1 GNDEAMKVHQ
11 DPQWERSLKKYV
23 ENGKFEDGYCAISS
37 MPWATDVMNE
47 DLVKTVTDLPRTDK
61 EAWDLMLELG
71 FNRRMRKRMMHKD
84 WIVMFF
90 SGRRRPVDKMFKMF
104 ENNGTKVLD
113 VDTLRISQLNMLRAG
128 NGVMKLM
135 LWGAATGRIAGIFAG
150 VPRNNSFEHALRVI
164 VVNEVAKMGRK
175 VMCEAADVPE
185 DGVAMSIWA
194 SSQAEEDESSTVW
207 LHKWFRQWVSHN
219 MMDVHHFE
227 QGALGHPLRHYVVV
241 VGAYDG
247 EDVGP
252 RNAEVEAKDCYVMSA
267 DTLGPV
273 RVPGPKGE
281 KYAVV
286 FTYQFPKMKMGPQ
299 DVPVEDDESDG
310 WNLDAK
316 VSAAASKK
324 EPEHDVEEDLGEY
337 SPDEE
342 PGVPLDEAVE
352 HWECEHG
359 PLPEL
364 PEVPTISTTTSERIG
379 RPNEDWW
386 EFREVEGVLV
396 RHHVIP
402 RLQLFRPTM
411 ANGCPVPPIKLE
423 PSGVTEVKFVGGGVD
438 METSDWHGY
447 KSGARALEKK
457 WTGTSTFK
465 VSQAEVTEEEE
476 VLDKDEKSWE
486 ALIGDLTKPVEMETI
501 YMVYPIR
508 NKRSGDIML
517 AIQEAVLRLK
527 LLGFPVARLH
537 LDRGSEF
544 ASKGLRKWLLERDIY
559 HTRSESLVP
568 QTNGAAERGVRWFKT
583 KAKVLLA
590 EANVAVK
597 YWTLAMQHAANR
609 QIYYKLGISK
619 PPLLP
624 FGTSVMIRRKVFGNN
639 KKYDL
644 TDRREQ
650 GVYLGLS
657 DTIKGGAIVLRPTG
671 ILTET
676 LNLRSGVVDPRRLLR
691 EPSDDDTVVQ
701 GEGRGDQEEEQA
713 LIDLPEANHR
723 LRGKQAAPELR
734 AVRKGEETT
743 LDGEQYVLPP
753 EEWAVMSYVLVERP
767 EYVYVANTQL
777 RCKEKDV
784 AFEDQRNRP
793 GSLNYA
799 VEIGGSQSGGLWLA
813 GKDYVRQCK
822 GGSDARE
829 LQQELPDGV
838 VLAGTLYNINQKAI
852 AFDPKGEHAYLKPEV
867 ERWIL
872 VGFTPLG
879 VEKLLPGDQSAL
891 RERGFPLAGTGVD
904 KFLEEYLPEYDED
917 WECGADIGDS
927 DEEELEC
934 RARTLRCVLQQEVE
948 GPELEAQGS
957 YLQHLEYAREV
968 CERDLEEIDRE
979 RLVRLMKISPNE
991 AQDFEVERLLQSLQ
1005 APLEVVHKVSLQEV
1019 RGHIAL
1025 WTEAIHKEVDAL
1037 ISSGTIRRLS
1047 PEQTRELK
1055 KQGLKVLP
1063 GKAVFTAKPPSEENF
1078 FMVFQLQQWWFWLEL
1093 QLQIYYVNMVFKSVR
1108 VILSQF
1114 HAAENGFKMKSQ
1126 EMKTVH
1132 RKRSRPELAH
1142 SVACMA
1148 GKALKK
1154 PLRTL
1159 EISKRVI
1166 QYLAKTADYGIMY
1179 KPSRDDPLLVV
1190 YSDASFAPGGD
1201 RSFGRVMAQIGG
1213 MLVAWRASKQPV
1225 ITLSVAEAELY
1236 EGVAAVQLG
1245 LGVGAMMS
1253 EVAVYPVMHLRIDN
1267 AAAQGLASQ
1276 APGSWKTRHLRVR
1289 ARFLRQEVSA
1299 QRLVITHVPGSLQ
1312 KADIGTKGFDLPKFK
1327 ELMSLW
1333 GILPYSL
1340 EVGSTA
1346 LRMLRASSTGRMLLF
1361 VVLCLLLIRSG
1372 GYQGRLTS
1380 GWFNGVL
1387 LRGYSMRGGC
1397 DSVMGG
1403 TEENDDF
1410 SSWLVDGVS
1419 TKEEKAGTTQ
1429 EPGPDRGSGGDPS
1442 AHDTWKPLIRRSS
1455 ELGWATIHTKQ
1466 DAGEAANTYNYA
1478 YEGGAAKDR
1487 GNYLNEVFA

>member
-1 GNDEAMKVHQ
+1 MKVHQ

-23 ENGKFEDGYCAISS
+23 EKGKFEDGYCAIFS

-61 EAWDLMLELG
+61 EAWGLMLELG

-84 WIVMFF
+84 WIVKFF
-90 SGRRRPVDKMFKMF
+90 SGRRSPVDKMFKMF
-104 ENNGTKVLD
+104 ENNGTMVLD

-227 QGALGHPLRHYVVV
+227 QGALGHPLRRPTSW
-241 VGAYDG
+241 ATNM
-247 EDVGP
+247 DVSEPRGGKDLRTEWPNTGTTWSLWAPMMVRTLAQGMRRWKQGP
-252 RNAEVEAKDCYVMSA
+252 GWYSRMVRTLRAVDRRGWERHLANDHLPHRADCLQCIHNSTGRPHRRCLHKDCYVMSA

-286 FTYQFPKMKMGPQ
+286 FTYQFSKMKMGPQ

-324 EPEHDVEEDLGEY
+324 EPEHDVGEDLGEY

-396 RHHVIP
+396 RHQVIP
-402 RLQLFRPTM
+402 RLQLFRPTV
-411 ANGCPVPPIKLE
+411 ANGCPVPPIMIKLE
-423 PSGVTEVKFVGGGVD
+423 PTRVTEVKFVGGGVD

-486 ALIGDLTKPVEMETI
+486 ALSGDLTKPVEMETI

-508 NKRSGDIML
+508 NKRGGDIML

-527 LLGFPVARLH
+527 LLGFLVARLH
-537 LDRGSEF
+537 SDRGSEF
-544 ASKGLRKWLLERDIY
+544 GSKGLRKWLLERDIY

-597 YWTLAMQHAANR
+597 YWTLAMQQAANR

-624 FGTSVMIRRKVFGNN
+624 CGTSERIRRKVFGNN

-644 TDRREQ
+644 TDRWEQ
-650 GVYLGLS
+650 VYLGLS

-713 LIDLPEANHR
+713 IIDLPEANHR

-753 EEWAVMSYVLVERP
+753 EEWAVMSLLERQEHKAQQYYDQGKFDVQSCGEVLQELCISGKTRVRVRGQHTASMILGAYVHGGVRGVSAEAKRRMWLSKYLNQV
-767 EYVYVANTQL
+767 L
-777 RCKEKDV
+777 KEKTSVDLGEEGSWTTLGIFK
-784 AFEDQRNRP
+784 ATTIPPHKDQRNRP

-838 VLAGTLYNINQKAI
+838 VLDGTLYNINQKAI

-879 VEKLLPGDQSAL
+879 VEKLPPGDQSAL

-979 RLVRLMKISPNE
+979 RMVRLMKISPNE

-1025 WTEAIHKEVDAL
+1025 WTEAITKKWM
-1037 ISSGTIRRLS
+1037 RLS
-1047 PEQTRELK
+1047 
-1055 KQGLKVLP
+1055 
-1063 GKAVFTAKPPSEENF
+1063 AVERFGD
-1078 FMVFQLQQWWFWLEL
+1078 
-1093 QLQIYYVNMVFKSVR
+1093 YR
-1108 VILSQF
+1108 
-1114 HAAENGFKMKSQ
+1114 
-1126 EMKTVH
+1126 
-1132 RKRSRPELAH
+1132 RS
-1142 SVACMA
+1142 
-1148 GKALKK
+1148 K
-1154 PLRTL
+1154 
-1159 EISKRVI
+1159 
-1166 QYLAKTADYGIMY
+1166 
-1179 KPSRDDPLLVV
+1179 
-1190 YSDASFAPGGD
+1190 
-1201 RSFGRVMAQIGG
+1201 
-1213 MLVAWRASKQPV
+1213 
-1225 ITLSVAEAELY
+1225 
-1236 EGVAAVQLG
+1236 
-1245 LGVGAMMS
+1245 
-1253 EVAVYPVMHLRIDN
+1253 
-1267 AAAQGLASQ
+1267 LAS
-1276 APGSWKTRHLRVR
+1276 SR
-1289 ARFLRQEVSA
+1289 S
-1299 QRLVITHVPGSLQ
+1299 
-1312 KADIGTKGFDLPKFK
+1312 KA
-1327 ELMSLW
+1327 
-1333 GILPYSL
+1333 
-1340 EVGSTA
+1340 
-1346 LRMLRASSTGRMLLF
+1346 
-1361 VVLCLLLIRSG
+1361 
-1372 GYQGRLTS
+1372 
-1380 GWFNGVL
+1380 
-1387 LRGYSMRGGC
+1387 
-1397 DSVMGG
+1397 
-1403 TEENDDF
+1403 
-1410 SSWLVDGVS
+1410 
-1419 TKEEKAGTTQ
+1419 
-1429 EPGPDRGSGGDPS
+1429 
-1442 AHDTWKPLIRRSS
+1442 
-1455 ELGWATIHTKQ
+1455 
-1466 DAGEAANTYNYA
+1466 
-1478 YEGGAAKDR
+1478 
-1487 GNYLNEVFA
+1487 